1 MGRSKENN
9 FIKLSDNR
17 TLRTQP
23 YGATPPVNGE
33 SFEIKRTFLFR
44 YSTIRLLNK
53 LKAEHEDVNAYL
65 SSIVDEAI
73 RFYYREHHKEGEM
86 NE

>member
-9 FIKLSDNR
+9 FIKLQDNR
-17 TLRTQP
+17 THRSQP
-23 YGATPPVNGE
+23 YGITPPVDGE
-33 SFEIKRTFLFR
+33 NFEIKRTFLFR

-65 SSIVDEAI
+65 SSIIDEAI
-73 RFYYREHHKEGEM
+73 RFYYKECHKEGE
-86 NE
+86 NK